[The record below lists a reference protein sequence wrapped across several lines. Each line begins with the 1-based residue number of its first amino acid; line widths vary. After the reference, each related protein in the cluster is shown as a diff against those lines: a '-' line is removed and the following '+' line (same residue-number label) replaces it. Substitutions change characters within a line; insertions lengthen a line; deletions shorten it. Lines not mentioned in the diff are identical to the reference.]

1 MTTEAM
7 KLLYNCN
14 NNMIQNLQRQNYQDD
29 KKKMKINKQQD
40 TSFHHKKDQSTIMHR
55 TIIKM
60 TNTLKGIKAL

>member
-29 KKKMKINKQQD
+29 KRKKRKNE
-40 TSFHHKKDQSTIMHR
+40 
-55 TIIKM
+55 
-60 TNTLKGIKAL
+60 N